1 MSAITVPTPVFRP
14 KRLPRVLR
22 RQANVIRLVVGLV
35 LFAVVALL
43 IAWRNFQVQQR
54 TIDVARQRSHL
65 LQLDQELQHLNG
77 LIDAA
82 APYPMVSAWALEKRG
97 WKDRQTRIDSILVV
111 VPTPAQALGNSHDG
125 SQTSQ

>member
-1 MSAITVPTPVFRP
+1 MSTITVPTPVYRP
-14 KRLPRVLR
+14 NRLPRVLR

-43 IAWRNFQVQQR
+43 VAWRNFQVQQL
-54 TIDVARQRSHL
+54 TIDVARQRSQL

-82 APYPMVSAWALEKRG
+82 APYPMVSEWALENRG
-97 WKDRQTRIDSILVV
+97 WKDRQTRIDTLFVSVPQTA
-111 VPTPAQALGNSHDG
+111 PTPGTTHGRS
-125 SQTSQ
+125 SVSE